1 MKKFNIVI
9 KDLETG
15 ETLVDDVTSA
25 IVGSFEAGER
35 GAAAMAFVSCKTREL
50 LQALRG
56 AEDVIEKIYVEHPE
70 LLIKGKMLEL
80 LDLAKAVEERG
91 ETE

>member
-35 GAAAMAFVSCKTREL
+35 GAAEMAFVSCKGSEL

-80 LDLAKAVEERG
+80 LDLAKAVEEGG

>member
-35 GAAAMAFVSCKTREL
+35 GAAAIAFVSCKGKEL
-50 LQALRG
+50 LTTLRG

-70 LLIKGKMLEL
+70 LLINGKIAEL
-80 LDLAKAVEERG
+80 LDIMKAVEEGG

>member
-15 ETLVDDVTSA
+15 AEIVNAETNA

-35 GAAAMAFVSCKTREL
+35 GAAAMAFVSCKGSEL
-50 LQALRG
+50 LQALGG

-70 LLIKGKMLEL
+70 LLIKLRTREL
-80 LDLAKAVEERG
+80 LDLIKTVEEGG